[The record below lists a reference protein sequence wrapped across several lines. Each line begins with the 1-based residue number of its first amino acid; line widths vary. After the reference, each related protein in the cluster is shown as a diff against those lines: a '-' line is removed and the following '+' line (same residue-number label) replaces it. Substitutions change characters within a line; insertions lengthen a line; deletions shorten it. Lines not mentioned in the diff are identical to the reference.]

1 MDILP
6 ISPEVEIT
14 KEYMDPVIAVTF
26 ENGVEQV
33 RQRWSRP
40 KILFRLSFSALS
52 QEEKEQLEEFFSS
65 HRCSVPFIFQY
76 ESNRALHFIVGAA
89 IGICFTFI

>member
-6 ISPEVEIT
+6 IPPEVEIT

-65 HRCSVPFIFQY
+65 CFSHHK
-76 ESNRALHFIVGAA
+76 HFNYSYSKRNLRP
-89 IGICFTFI
+89 